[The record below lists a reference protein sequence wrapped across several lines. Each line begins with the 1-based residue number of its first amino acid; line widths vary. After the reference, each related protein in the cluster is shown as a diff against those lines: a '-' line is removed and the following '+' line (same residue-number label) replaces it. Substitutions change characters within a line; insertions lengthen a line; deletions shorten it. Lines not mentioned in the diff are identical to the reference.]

1 MLCALI
7 MAGGKGTRF
16 WPVSTKSRP
25 KQFLKLLGEDTMIQ
39 MTVKR
44 LRKLISIERI
54 FIITEKRYI
63 HLVKEQLPELPQRN
77 IIMEPIGKNTAPC
90 IALSAFYINKICKNS
105 TIAVLPADHLI
116 VNEEE
121 FIETLKDADE
131 FVEKRKEAIVT
142 IGMKPN
148 RAEIGYGYIKFSDMD
163 CVINRHEIRKVQKFV
178 EKPNKEKAEQYLK
191 EGHYLWNAGMFI
203 WKTSNILRL
212 TKLYLENT
220 FNILREITEL
230 SDEEYQKSLE
240 EKYTQVDSIS
250 VDYGIMEK
258 ADNIY
263 VIPSAFGWDDV
274 GSWSALERC
283 KKKDCN
289 GNVSIGNVKSID
301 GRNNIIVS
309 NSKSIIIDGVND
321 IYVVE
326 NDGVII
332 IGKKDRLVN
341 IKELKETVG

>member
-16 WPVSTKSRP
+16 WPISTEARP
-25 KQFLKLLGEDTMIQ
+25 KQFLKLFGEDTMIQ

-44 LRKLISIERI
+44 LRKLIPIERI
-54 FIITEKRYI
+54 FIITEKIYI

-90 IALSAFYINKICKNS
+90 IALSAFYIKKICKNS

-121 FIETLKDADE
+121 FIQTLKAADE
-131 FVEKRKEAIVT
+131 FVERRKDAIVT

-148 RAEIGYGYIKFSDMD
+148 RAETGYGYINYSDIH
-163 CVINRHEIRKVQKFV
+163 CAINGYEIRSVKRFE
-178 EKPNKEKAEQYLK
+178 EKPNKEKAEQYLM
-191 EGHYLWNAGMFI
+191 EGHYLWNGGMFI
-203 WKTSNILRL
+203 WKTSNIIRL

-220 FNILREITEL
+220 YKILKEISEL
-230 SDEEYQKSLE
+230 SDEDYQKALE
-240 EKYTQVDSIS
+240 EKYTEVDSVS

-283 KKKDCN
+283 KKKDCD
-289 GNVSIGNVKSID
+289 GNITIGNVKSID
-301 GRNNIIVS
+301 GRNNIVVS
-309 NSKSIIIDGVND
+309 NSKSIIIDGAND

-332 IGKKDRLVN
+332 IGKKNRLVN